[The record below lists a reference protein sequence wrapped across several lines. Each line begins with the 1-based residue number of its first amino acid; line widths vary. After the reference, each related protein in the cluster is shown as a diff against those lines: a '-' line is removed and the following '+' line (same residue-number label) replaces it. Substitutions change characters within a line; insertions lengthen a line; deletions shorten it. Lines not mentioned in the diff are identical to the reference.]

1 MEQFK
6 QDCFHRFVGFGLAIN
21 KEAMVLDYTK
31 LINGAIRWNPSFV
44 RFDHD

>member
-21 KEAMVLDYTK
+21 KEAMVLDYTE
-31 LINGAIRWNPSFV
+31 LINGAIC
-44 RFDHD
+44 